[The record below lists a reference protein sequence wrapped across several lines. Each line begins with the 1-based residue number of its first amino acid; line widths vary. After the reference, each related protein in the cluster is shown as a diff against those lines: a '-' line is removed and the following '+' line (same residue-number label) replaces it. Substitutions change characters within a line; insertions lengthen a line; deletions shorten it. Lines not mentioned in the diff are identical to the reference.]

1 MKYSIIKKSE
11 IEGSHR
17 IDAEYYKPFYLDL
30 VYRLKNIGA
39 KPLKE
44 IGELKREPFK
54 PSNKS
59 EEYFQYIEISEI
71 NLVTGEYLSKN
82 IKEFNAPSRARY
94 KLKKGDLIISTVRPS
109 RNAVS
114 LISENNKSLV
124 CSSGFAAINS
134 SSDIP
139 TEYLFVYFKTDP
151 IKKLLARSVTATMY
165 PAVTYRDILNIPVLI
180 PDSEVINRIKKDIKK
195 FNKLLDNS
203 KKLYQEAEDLLLEE
217 LDLKDYQPKD
227 RLIYTVNLKDVKS
240 ACRMDAEYFQPKYS
254 EIIKQIE
261 NNSEKLLKNVDEVKA
276 NFNIDQ
282 KPEKKFRYIEL
293 SNISSEIGVVE
304 GGEIITSFSAPSR
317 AKRKLKKGDVII
329 SSVAGSSDKV
339 ALIDDEHKGSIAS
352 TGFFQFRPKNDINSE
367 SLLVLAKSVVIQSQL
382 EKETSGTILSAVPI
396 KSLKNIIIPLISQ
409 KAQKKIASFVRES
422 HESRKKA
429 KDLLE
434 QVKNKVERLIEEGQ

>member
-1 MKYSIIKKSE
+1 
-11 IEGSHR
+11 
-17 IDAEYYKPFYLDL
+17 
-30 VYRLKNIGA
+30 
-39 KPLKE
+39 
-44 IGELKREPFK
+44 
-54 PSNKS
+54 
-59 EEYFQYIEISEI
+59 
-71 NLVTGEYLSKN
+71 
-82 IKEFNAPSRARY
+82 
-94 KLKKGDLIISTVRPS
+94 
-109 RNAVS
+109 
-114 LISENNKSLV
+114 
-124 CSSGFAAINS
+124 
-134 SSDIP
+134 
-139 TEYLFVYFKTDP
+139 
-151 IKKLLARSVTATMY
+151 MY